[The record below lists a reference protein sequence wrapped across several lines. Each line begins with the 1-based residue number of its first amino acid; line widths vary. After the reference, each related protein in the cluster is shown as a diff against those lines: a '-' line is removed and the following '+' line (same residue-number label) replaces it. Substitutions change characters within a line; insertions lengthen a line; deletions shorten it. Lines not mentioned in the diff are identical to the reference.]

1 MKFIDQFPTIKSV
14 VDSAISACAHGA
26 RTRRCKTEVCI
37 TFTFTPDFYDNF
49 ADDEVG
55 TVVCDAKLDSTIGSV
70 YADSEV
76 MNQEFCNLPVKTL
89 TEDDRDVS

>member
-1 MKFIDQFPTIKSV
+1 MKFLEQFPTINSV
-14 VDSAISACAHGA
+14 VDSAIAACAHGA
-26 RTRRCKTEVCI
+26 RTRRCKTEVQI

-70 YADSEV
+70 YADSET
-76 MNQEFCNLPVKTL
+76 MTQDFCNLPVKIPAQGG
-89 TEDDRDVS
+89 E